1 MADAVRKR
9 GDTCR
14 IRNGHVDSG
23 ATLHS
28 TRGQQATC
36 GYFDPGIGI
45 ALRRPRSRWWWSNG
59 GYTSQ
64 GHFLP
69 IWIVNLRC
77 SDP

>member
-28 TRGQQATC
+28 TRG
-36 GYFDPGIGI
+36 
-45 ALRRPRSRWWWSNG
+45 
-59 GYTSQ
+59 
-64 GHFLP
+64 
-69 IWIVNLRC
+69 
-77 SDP
+77 